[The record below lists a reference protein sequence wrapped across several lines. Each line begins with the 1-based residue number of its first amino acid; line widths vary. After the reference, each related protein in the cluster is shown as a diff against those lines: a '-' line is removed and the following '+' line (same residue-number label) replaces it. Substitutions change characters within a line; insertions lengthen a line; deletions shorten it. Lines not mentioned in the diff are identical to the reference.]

1 MVLLVAIASCKPEI
15 KPIGERYLAGEGV
28 TGSWELTEVQTTD
41 ITLPV
46 PETRD
51 QSRMLNDM
59 ANRMQVTIKEDGT
72 YTVDQLGIAPNI
84 FGAEGLWQFDQ
95 VEYPTMIYFIPT
107 NFSPPAGDTLKAGLL
122 NMPRTIDNNFGF
134 SFTRNRCDK
143 DYVSLEYT
151 FNRK

>member
-1 MVLLVAIASCKPEI
+1 MVLLLAMAACKPEI
-15 KPIGERYLAGEGV
+15 KPIGQQYVAGEGV
-28 TGSWELTEVQTTD
+28 TGSWELTEVSATD

-51 QSRMLNDM
+51 QSRMVSDV
-59 ANRMQVTIKEDGT
+59 ANRMQLTIKEDGT
-72 YTVDQLGIAPNI
+72 YTIDQLGIAPNI
-84 FGAEGLWQFDQ
+84 FGEAGNWQYDQ
-95 VEYPTMIYFIPT
+95 VAYPTMIYFIPDG
-107 NFSPPAGDTLKAGLL
+107 GDTLKTGLL
-122 NMPRTIDNNFGF
+122 NMPRKIDNTFGF